1 MASSVEVLIDPE
13 MATRGRR
20 MIEAMIE
27 ACPIPAVASST
38 YTGACDLLLT
48 YGTGH
53 PLRRPWW
60 KKHRKTGRH
69 CIGLDL
75 GYWGQDDGAMRV
87 TVDEDHPQAWIR
99 EESPERWEA
108 TGIQLRS
115 DFDPAGPAVIVG
127 MGRKAL
133 PVHGLRPL
141 EWEGRALSK
150 VLAMG
155 MKPVFR
161 PKRSRYP
168 VLPRVTVATG
178 KIEQVLKGAGL
189 VICRHSNVA
198 VDACIAGIP
207 VICEDGAAYALYK
220 NNRAPTYEQRLAFL
234 QSLAW
239 WNWRPEE
246 AKELWTYLLSR
257 LSV

>member
-1 MASSVEVLIDPE
+1 MAESVEVLIDPD

-20 MIEAMIE
+20 MVEAMID
-27 ACPIPAVASST
+27 ACPLNVVAST
-38 YTGACDLLLT
+38 VYTGACDLLLA

-53 PLRRPWW
+53 PVRRPWW
-60 KKHRKTGRH
+60 KSHRKSGRH

-99 EESPERWEA
+99 PEPASRWEA
-108 TGIQLRS
+108 TGISLRS
-115 DFDPAGPAVIVG
+115 DYDPSGPAVIVG
-127 MGRKAL
+127 LGKKAL
-133 PVHGLRPL
+133 SVHGLHSL
-141 EWEGRALSK
+141 EWENRALQQ
-150 VLAMG
+150 VRAMG
-155 MKPVFR
+155 MKPSFR

-168 VLPRVTVATG
+168 VLNKVPVAAG

-207 VICEDGAAYALYK
+207 VICEDGAAHALYSK
-220 NNRAPTYEQRLAFL
+220 NKSPTPEQRLAFL

-246 AKELWTYLLSR
+246 AKDLWTYLLSR
-257 LSV
+257 LSD